1 MYAVYIKIIILFFF
15 VRPEGVRLIAN
26 VFATAAPCALS
37 PVRAREFR
45 RRKDAPNNT
54 AIFYFFFDF
63 SPYPFGLFFFITHGR
78 FPFITVLRNPFFFF
92 CLSTI
97 TVAREAFFFSFFTYP
112 SSGTSLKRALQK
124 DKLCFAEY
132 CNTFYVEMRSELHD
146 C

>member
-63 SPYPFGLFFFITHGR
+63 SPYPFALFIFITHGR
-78 FPFITVLRNPFFFF
+78 FPFITVLRNPFFF
-92 CLSTI
+92 LSFDDN
-97 TVAREAFFFSFFTYP
+97 RCPGGLFFSFFTYP